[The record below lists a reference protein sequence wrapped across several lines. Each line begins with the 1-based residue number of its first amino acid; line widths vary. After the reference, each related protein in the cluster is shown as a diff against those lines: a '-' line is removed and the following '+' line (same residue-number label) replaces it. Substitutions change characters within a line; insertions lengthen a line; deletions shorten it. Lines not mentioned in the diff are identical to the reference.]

1 MDSPSATSGLRYF
14 STRDYFEILQF
25 ANVKSRAFARTLEF
39 ENLSVESGAI

>member
-1 MDSPSATSGLRYF
+1 MDSPSATGGLPYF

>member
-14 STRDYFEILQF
+14 STRDYFEIIQF